1 MEKFFAQLNN
11 NRSIIEKLK
20 LNKKSED
27 IFSI

>member
-1 MEKFFAQLNN
+1 MEQFFAQLNN